1 MKKLLLLLLPLF
13 TISGAFSQVETR
25 VAKVIR
31 GQVINIA
38 NNEPVAY
45 TNIGIEDTFHGTAS
59 DENGNFQ
66 LKVPE
71 EMVSK
76 QIIFSSVGYTSLK
89 LPVRSLFEKEFN
101 IIKLESQTYGIEKI
115 DVAARSK
122 FLIRILQLASEN
134 IPYNYIGGPLNFECR
149 LTRDIITN
157 DTIRKTSNTD
167 VLIYDQTGYRSPSIR
182 DEFLMRKYIMR
193 TPNPEYSF
201 ASGISNFDELL
212 GLDWAR
218 SASSVLNPA
227 ISEQF
232 ELNLDAEP
240 EVDGNPAWVISFRQA
255 SPTLSGSRDFHAT
268 SFEGKITIMKDD
280 YSVKKI
286 EGSAK
291 SDKHNRQGK
300 FLAVGAGTSDYYRDV
315 SYTFEIV
322 YENLKPVGIT
332 LNKKY
337 IHAEKKIEENSQLVF
352 SDINVEDVK
361 QIFSRDYFSD

>member
-1 MKKLLLLLLPLF
+1 MKKLLMLLLPLF
-13 TISGAFSQVETR
+13 IISGAFSQVETR
-25 VAKVIR
+25 VAKIIK
-31 GQVINIA
+31 GQVIDMA
-38 NNEPVAY
+38 TMEPVAY

-76 QIIFSSVGYTSLK
+76 QIFFSSVGYTSLK
-89 LPVRSLFEKEFN
+89 LPVRSLFEKEFT
-101 IIKLESQTYGIEKI
+101 IIKLEPQTYGIEDI

-122 FLIRILQLASEN
+122 FLSRILQLASEN
-134 IPYNYIGGPLNFECR
+134 ISYNFISGPLNFECQLKR
-149 LTRDIITN
+149 EIITN
-157 DTIRKTSNTD
+157 DSIRNTSNTE

-182 DEFLMRKYIMR
+182 DEYVMRKYIMR
-193 TPNPEYSF
+193 NSQPEYSF
-201 ASGISNFDELL
+201 AMGMTNFDELL

-218 SASSVLNPA
+218 SASSILNPA
-227 ISEQF
+227 ISDQF

-240 EVDGNPAWVISFRQA
+240 EVDSNPAWVISFKQA

-268 SFEGKITIMKDD
+268 SFEGKIIIMKDD

-300 FLAVGAGTSDYYRDV
+300 FLAVGKGNSDFYQDV
-315 SYTFEIV
+315 AYTFEIV
-322 YENLKPVGIT
+322 YENLKPAAIT

-337 IHAEKKIEENSQLVF
+337 IYAKKEIEENSQLIF
-352 SDINVEDVK
+352 SDINVENVK